1 MAGDL
6 RKHTHTHTPTH
17 THTHPHTHT
26 HTLSARR
33 VYPQVKCIAFAI
45 AKDVGKIGKRWRRQI
60 NTKGLKE
67 GSEMEAEYLKTNQEQ

>member
-1 MAGDL
+1 M
-6 RKHTHTHTPTH
+6 
-17 THTHPHTHT
+17 
-26 HTLSARR
+26 
-33 VYPQVKCIAFAI
+33 KCIAFAI